1 MSSAKKT
8 LSILLSTVVLVSF
21 ATPSM
26 AAFTQDKPTP
36 EKTDEKTDDK
46 KSADKKDSDEKD
58 DDKDKKKKKP
68 KFKKYDEVITEKAVT
83 KKGVFTTHHVDDKY
97 YFEIDPKTFGDEY
110 VWVTQ
115 FSKMQSHFG
124 FAGVEVKR
132 RIVKFERLQDSILM
146 RNIEYDLRADDGTP
160 EKLSVDASSLPQ
172 VTHAFKIETF
182 GENKTPVIDVTD
194 FFKNDIAEFSPKSG
208 LKATGIDK
216 NRTFITSMKTFD
228 RNIETRVLAT
238 YKLKPMKP
246 VGYFERENKPKDT
259 SLSSVTVELHHSM
272 VKLPDRPMRPRY
284 FDKRVGFFSGS
295 YTDFSS
301 KKDQVDKINLIRR
314 WRLEKKDPSA
324 AMSEP
329 VQPIIYYVGRGVPE
343 KYRQA
348 TIEGIEMWQEA
359 FEQAGFKN
367 AIIGKFAPS
376 KEEDP
381 SWDPE
386 DARYSTVRWLAS
398 NIPNAYGPHVQDPRT
413 GEILE
418 ADVRMFHNVIS
429 LVRDWYFVQA
439 SPNDPAS
446 QQLPLPDDV
455 MKRAIRY
462 VVAHEVGHTLGF
474 QHNMISTN
482 SYPVEKY
489 RDKEWTM
496 KYGTESSIMDYGR
509 FNYIAQPGDGS
520 RLIPIIGPYDKFAV
534 EWGYSEFA
542 GSKDEET
549 DKAHLNK
556 IANRM
561 IDDPMLRFG
570 AGNRPNTSY
579 DPRAQTEDLGD
590 DAVAATKYGML
601 NLERVAGYIVKATSK
616 NDEHHELLNHM
627 YGRMI
632 GQMWREFGHVA
643 NLVGGIEHDKL
654 VYGQGEDVYKPT
666 PKAKQKEAVQY
677 LLSNA
682 FKVPKWALGKDV
694 ISRIGMHGV
703 TNRITNGQVRIL
715 KSLLHVRKAN
725 SMMDLEGAGYDHY
738 PLIDLFAELEIGLF
752 EEVVDSDPKID
763 IFRRNIQRAYVDQLI
778 SYITPGS
785 TAKNDLKA
793 VSRGRLLRLQA
804 RLSTRINGTSES
816 IENFHLIDLNK
827 TIANAMEGKFAP
839 AKKPSGPG
847 GFASEINEFE
857 PGYEVWNQQ

>member
-1 MSSAKKT
+1 MSTVKKT
-8 LSILLSTVVLVSF
+8 ISILLSTVVMASFVGQSF
-21 ATPSM
+21 ATNV
-26 AAFTQDKPTP
+26 QDKPAE
-36 EKTDEKTDDK
+36 EKAPVKAEAKADDK
-46 KSADKKDSDEKD
+46 EDSEK
-58 DDKDKKKKKP
+58 KKKKKP
-68 KFKKYDEVITEKAVT
+68 KFKKYADVVTDKAVT
-83 KKGVFTTHHVDDKY
+83 KNGVFTTHHVDGKY
-97 YFEIDPKTFGDEY
+97 YFEIDPKSFGDEY

-124 FAGVEVKR
+124 YAGVEVKR
-132 RIVKFERLQDSILM
+132 RVVRFERLQDSILM
-146 RNIEYDLRADDGTP
+146 RTVEYGLRADDGTP
-160 EKLSVDASSLPQ
+160 EKLSVDASSIPQ

-182 GENKTPVIDVTD
+182 GEGKTPVIDVTN
-194 FFKNDIAEFSPKSG
+194 FFKSDIAEFSPKG
-208 LKATGIDK
+208 ALKATGLDK
-216 NRTFITSMKTFD
+216 KRTFITSMKTFD

-246 VGYFERENKPKDT
+246 VSFFERANKPKDT
-259 SLSSVTVELHHSM
+259 SLSSATVELHHSM

-284 FDKRVGFFSGS
+284 YDKRVGFFSGS
-295 YTDFSS
+295 HTDFSS
-301 KKDQVDKINLIRR
+301 PKDQVDKVTYIRR
-314 WRLEKKDPSA
+314 WRLEKKNPKA
-324 AMSEP
+324 KMSEP
-329 VQPIIYYVGRGVPE
+329 VEPIVYYVGRGVPE
-343 KYRQA
+343 KWRQA
-348 TIEGIEMWQEA
+348 TLEGIEMWQGA

-381 SWDPE
+381 NWDPE

-398 NIPNAYGPHVQDPRT
+398 NIPNAYGPHVEDPRT

-439 SPNDPAS
+439 SPNDKSA

-455 MKRAIRY
+455 MQRAIRY

-474 QHNMISTN
+474 QHNMLSTN

-489 RDKEWTM
+489 RDKKWTE
-496 KYGTESSIMDYGR
+496 KFGTESSIMDYGR

-534 EWGYSEFA
+534 EWGYSEFK
-542 GSKDEET
+542 GSEDKDS
-549 DKAHLNK
+549 DVVHMNK

-570 AGNRPNTSY
+570 ASNRPNASY

-590 DAVAATKYGML
+590 DAVAATKYGMM
-601 NLERVAGYIVKATSK
+601 NLERVAGYIVKATSSD
-616 NDEHHELLNHM
+616 DEHHDLLKHM
-627 YGRMI
+627 YGRMV

-654 VYGQGEDVYKPT
+654 VSGQGQDVYKPT
-666 PKAKQKEAVQY
+666 PKLKQKEAVAY
-677 LLSNA
+677 LLSDA

-703 TNRITNGQVRIL
+703 TNRITNGQTRL
-715 KSLLHVRKAN
+715 LRSLLHTRKAN

-738 PLIDLFAELEIGLF
+738 PLVELHNDLQNGLF
-752 EEVVDSDPKID
+752 DDLSDNQPNGN

-785 TAKNDLKA
+785 SAKNDLKA
-793 VSRGRLLRLQA
+793 VSRGYLLKLQTKISGKVKA
-804 RLSTRINGTSES
+804 NGTTMED
-816 IENFHLIDLNK
+816 FHYTDINK
-827 TIANAMEGKFAP
+827 TIANAMEGKFTP
-839 AKKPSGPG
+839 AKASGG
-847 GFASEINEFE
+847 RGRFVSETDEFE
-857 PGYEVWNQQ
+857 PGYEEWQQ